1 MLMPIGG
8 PAAGIRSGIAE
19 APGIHANVTNLGDE
33 SSTAAPSYRP
43 AAVLPAPEIGGGVVA
58 VPVPA
63 GPASGVRVQQPGS
76 PVANAG
82 GAVRLPEVDLVPQM
96 TELVVASGTVAL
108 NVAAQRRALKAY
120 RAVADP
126 DEGLRRVPD
135 AGEADQIGG

>member
-8 PAAGIRSGIAE
+8 PATGIRGGIAE
-19 APGIHANVTNLGDE
+19 APEIHANVTDLGDE
-33 SSTAAPSYRP
+33 SSSATPPHRP
-43 AAVLPAPEIGGGVVA
+43 AAVLPA
-58 VPVPA
+58 
-63 GPASGVRVQQPGS
+63 PASGVRVQQPGS
-76 PVANAG
+76 PVADAG
-82 GAVRLPEVDLVPQM
+82 GPVRLPEVDLVPQM